1 LELINRYRG
10 SLVGLAVGDA
20 IGTSL
25 EFQSPGSFSPINDM
39 LGGGPFDL
47 KPGQWTDDTSM
58 ALCLADSLIET
69 KKFDPKDQLSRYLR
83 WIDDGYLSSNG
94 KCFDVGNTTRTALE
108 KFRKT
113 GARFCGPKDPNFAG
127 NGSIMRL
134 APIPLFFATN
144 LSKAIQMSGQSSKT
158 THGAQT
164 AVDACRYF
172 GALIVGAISGANKEQ
187 ILSNHYEPLAGYW
200 KKFPLSKEINEIA
213 NGSFKQR
220 NPPEI
225 CGSGY
230 VVKSLEAALWAFYN
244 SNSFEEGCL
253 KAVNLG
259 DDADTTGAVYGQLA
273 GVFYGYDLIPKKW
286 REKIAHHE
294 LIESMAEK
302 IFLLS
307 KNHL

>member
-1 LELINRYRG
+1 
-10 SLVGLAVGDA
+10 VGDA

-47 KPGQWTDDTSM
+47 KPGQWTDDTSL

-69 KKFDPKDQLSRYLR
+69 KKFDPKDQLSRYLK
-83 WIDDGYLSSNG
+83 WLDKGYLSSNG
-94 KCFDVGNTTRTALE
+94 KCFDVGNTTQMSLE

-113 GARFCGPKDPNFAG
+113 GARFCGPKNPSSAG

-134 APIPLFFATN
+134 APIPLFFAAN
-144 LSKAIQMSGQSSKT
+144 PSKAIEMSGQSSKT

-164 AVDACRYF
+164 AIDACRYF
-172 GALIVGAISGANKEQ
+172 GALLVGAISGANKEQ
-187 ILSNHYEPLAGYW
+187 ILSSPYEPIPSYW
-200 KKFPLSKEINEIA
+200 KRFPLTKEIDEIA
-213 NGSFKQR
+213 KGSFKKK

-225 CGSGY
+225 SGSGY
-230 VVKSLEAALWAFYN
+230 VVESLEAALWAFYT
-244 SNSFEEGCL
+244 SDSFKEGCL

-273 GVFYGYDLIPKKW
+273 GAFYGFNLIPKKW
-286 REKIAHHE
+286 REKIAHLE